1 MKYLLL
7 ISVLLFAS
15 CAGIKNDDS
24 VTTYYFIRHAE
35 KNTIDPANEDP
46 ELTEAGKTR
55 AEKWAEIF
63 REIDF
68 DIIYSSEYIRTIN
81 TATPI
86 ADSQDKEIKYFNTQ
100 KLNDQQF
107 QKETRGKTVLVVGH
121 SNLNPEWVNY
131 ILKEEKYSNIPE
143 DEYGSLFIV
152 TIHPNGSRTSQ
163 VLYIN

>member
-35 KNTIDPANEDP
+35 KDITDAKDEDP
-46 ELTEAGKTR
+46 ELTDAGKRR
-55 AEKWAEIF
+55 AEKWAETF
-63 REIDF
+63 REVDF
-68 DIIYSSEYIRTIN
+68 DLIYSSQYKRTVN
-81 TATPI
+81 TATPV
-86 ADSQDKEIKYFNTQ
+86 AESQDKEIRYFNTR
-100 KLNDQQF
+100 KLNDQAF
-107 QKETRGKTVLVVGH
+107 QKDTKGKIVLVVGH

-131 ILKEEKYSNIPE
+131 ILKDEKYSDINE
-143 DEYGSLFIV
+143 KEYGSLFIV
-152 TIHPNGSRTSQ
+152 TIHPDDTRTSQ